1 MIIYLFFV
9 THYIIQ
15 KNITAKKT
23 DKRSANGTRAT
34 KETDIRVE
42 LTVEG
47 KGKSAV
53 VTGIPFM
60 DHMLTLMAAHGFF
73 DLTVDAKGDV
83 EIDEHHTVEDIGIV
97 LGEAFDKALGD
108 RKGIKRYGR
117 GLVPMDESLASV
129 VIDFSNRPFLVYH
142 VNLKRETTGRF
153 DAQIIEEF
161 FRAFVNRSG
170 ATLHINVMYGENTH
184 HIIEAVFKA
193 FGQGL
198 DEATTLDHRITE
210 VRSTKGIL

>member
-1 MIIYLFFV
+1 M
-9 THYIIQ
+9 TQ
-15 KNITAKKT
+15 KKIT
-23 DKRSANGTRAT
+23 KRSAKVTRAT
-34 KETDIRVE
+34 KETNIKLE
-42 LTVEG
+42 LTIEG

-60 DHMLTLMAAHGFF
+60 NHMLALMAAHGFF
-73 DLTVDAKGDV
+73 DLTLDAKGDV
-83 EIDEHHTVEDIGIV
+83 EVDDHHTIEDIGIV
-97 LGEAFDKALGD
+97 LGEAFNKALGD

-117 GLVPMDESLASV
+117 GLIPMDEAMASV

-142 VNLKRETTGRF
+142 VNLKRETAGRF
-153 DAQIIEEF
+153 DAQLIQEF

-193 FGQGL
+193 FGQAL
-198 DEATTLDHRITE
+198 DEATMLDKRITE